1 MCTPL
6 KPTLAEMHKQDKQRM
21 LNLNNARTFNNKLV
35 ITEAVF
41 IMYMPIW
48 SPIYGIQMVQKIG
61 RINLLRQNVGE
72 IEFTLDPVRR
82 NYACSYCLMNI
93 LKRESNILFRQVSL

>member
-41 IMYMPIW
+41 IIYMPIW
-48 SPIYGIQMVQKIG
+48 SPIYGIQMVKKIG

-72 IEFTLDPVRR
+72 IEF
-82 NYACSYCLMNI
+82 
-93 LKRESNILFRQVSL
+93 